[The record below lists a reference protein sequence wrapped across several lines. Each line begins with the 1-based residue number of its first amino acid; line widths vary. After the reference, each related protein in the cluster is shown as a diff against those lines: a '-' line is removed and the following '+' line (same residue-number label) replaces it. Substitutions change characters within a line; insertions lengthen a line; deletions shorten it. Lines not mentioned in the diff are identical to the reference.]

1 MQNKQDENKSGI
13 LLRSKAW
20 ETIPWGWNFAP
31 LMKPFGYDM
40 LPCWKQL
47 VNQSII
53 ERKIAIFVRGINTV
67 LIVCADTCWWKL
79 LTLSNYLK
87 TCLQNSNWRRKF
99 SYCIPTFLDIVEWI
113 FLLFHWDQKTIAAFS
128 HETKKMVD
136 IAS

>member
-1 MQNKQDENKSGI
+1 MKTNQAFYSGQKREKLFLEDEIS
-13 LLRSKAW
+13 RR
-20 ETIPWGWNFAP
+20 GWSH
-31 LMKPFGYDM
+31 LDM

-47 VNQSII
+47 VNQSIK

-67 LIVCADTCWWKL
+67 LIVCADKCWWKL
-79 LTLSNYLK
+79 LTLPNYLK

-113 FLLFHWDQKTIAAFS
+113 FLLFHWHQKTIAAFS
-128 HETKKMVD
+128 HETKKIVD